1 MVSNLARAVQGL
13 SGFAWERIH
22 ARGIGRRQVSCCCQW
37 SASQEVFPEHVGR
50 RVIRADDIH
59 LAISRQANTLS
70 WPRKKKRV
78 MTGQHF
84 ELASEIYEK
93 RTADV

>member
-1 MVSNLARAVQGL
+1 MK
-13 SGFAWERIH
+13 
-22 ARGIGRRQVSCCCQW
+22 
-37 SASQEVFPEHVGR
+37 
-50 RVIRADDIH
+50 ADDIN

-70 WPRKKKRV
+70 WPVKKRV
-78 MTGQHF
+78 MKGQHV